1 MEKSALSE
9 QYLAEKGNQLLKY
22 ISTVPHRGATFITP
36 KGLYVWARNVD
47 HPGLIDLIGIDN
59 EDEES
64 IIDAKGWIRCDS
76 GLSFSVNNLPAAFV
90 ELPEKEITSEQYNAL
105 LDWMIKCCSGFEFQ
119 ISVTNGEFKS
129 YDMDYYGPED
139 LIKIIKYYYKQGV
152 LKEDLNALNEMLL
165 EDQIDMNDITEL
177 QQRKFKL
184 LHNDNLSNS
193 IKNMIKV
200 KGFLAGLDS
209 VITIAGRQGKP
220 EIVLV
225 LTISRTSV
233 DRLAKTYIYITE
245 DIFDL
250 DSFEYIDKELGIGN
264 RKISTDDLIKLRA
277 LRVVYDVIKKI
288 STTDGTFEIDYMH
301 VRTRQ
306 DGLCDYS

>member
-1 MEKSALSE
+1 MEKSVLLE

-36 KGLYVWARNVD
+36 KGLYVWAKNVD

-105 LDWMIKCCSGFEFQ
+105 LDWIIKCCSGFEFQ
-119 ISVTNGEFKS
+119 ISVTNGEFNS

-177 QQRKFKL
+177 QRRKFKL

-209 VITIAGRQGKP
+209 VMTIAGRHGKT

-225 LTISRTSV
+225 LTIRRTSV

-250 DSFEYIDKELGIGN
+250 DSFEYIDKELGIGD

-277 LRVVYDVIKKI
+277 LRVVFNVIKDI
-288 STTDGTFEIDYMH
+288 NTTSGPSGIAY

-306 DGLCDYS
+306 DGLFDWS

>member
-1 MEKSALSE
+1 MEKSALLE

-36 KGLYVWARNVD
+36 KGLYVWAKNID
-47 HPGLIDLIGIDN
+47 HPGLINLIGIDN

-200 KGFLAGLDS
+200 KGFLVGLDS
-209 VITIAGRQGKP
+209 VMTIAGRHGKT

-250 DSFEYIDKELGIGN
+250 DSFEHIDKELGIGN
-264 RKISTDDLIKLRA
+264 RKISTDNLIKLRA

-288 STTDGTFEIDYMH
+288 STTDGAFEVEYMH

-306 DGLCDYS
+306 DGSCDYD